1 MPNATFLV
9 FVSLVHGRGQPQRKI
24 GFIFPFSLTSVFPVD
39 VIGKHDQVIDRPRP
53 RRFFLGRGKELNA
66 RPGDQDLPVETVSSS
81 TIASLKFKIKYQ
93 RLYSPT
99 LNEYYITD

>member
-1 MPNATFLV
+1 
-9 FVSLVHGRGQPQRKI
+9 
-24 GFIFPFSLTSVFPVD
+24 
-39 VIGKHDQVIDRPRP
+39 
-53 RRFFLGRGKELNA
+53 
-66 RPGDQDLPVETVSSS
+66 VETVSSS